1 MHASEKIGNKKNVN
15 NKKNPIKHD
24 EKQQKTH
31 TQNPTRDV
39 AGHFLFL

>member
-15 NKKNPIKHD
+15 NKKKKKPWWETTKKN
-24 EKQQKTH
+24 H